1 MKISKKW
8 KSKLEYL
15 GFMILYK
22 FLRIF
27 PYSFIEFFLE
37 NLLIFGGLVL
47 KIRKDVALTQLNK
60 SFPEKTE
67 REINSILK
75 NVYRNIGKMTA
86 ETFFGDDKKL
96 FNKITTNGFENLH
109 EALSLGRGMILVSAH
124 FGNWE
129 LAGRYIASTGINTG
143 IVIKKQRNPY
153 FETFSNK
160 PREKFGIKII
170 HKKRSLKEI
179 LKFIKTK
186 GMVVLVSDQ
195 NAGSDGIKFKF
206 LGRDASI
213 HTGAAKFGVK
223 FGIPIVIGMTV
234 RTKENK
240 HILYFEKPIY
250 TDQIEKTSFNIEQ
263 LAMTI
268 SERIEKYV
276 EKYPDQWFWVH
287 KRWKGAK
294 KAKEPQKSV

>member
-86 ETFFGDDKKL
+86 ETF
-96 FNKITTNGFENLH
+96 
-109 EALSLGRGMILVSAH
+109 
-124 FGNWE
+124 
-129 LAGRYIASTGINTG
+129 
-143 IVIKKQRNPY
+143 
-153 FETFSNK
+153 
-160 PREKFGIKII
+160 
-170 HKKRSLKEI
+170 LKEI